1 MPEQAHIDFGPNSNR
16 QLPSSNKTNGS
27 VQNFHSSVSIN
38 IFKLRYITNFVLLIE
53 LKSRCHSASFEP
65 MKSF

>member
-1 MPEQAHIDFGPNSNR
+1 MPEQGHIDFGPNSNR

-38 IFKLRYITNFVLLIE
+38 IFKLRYITNFVLLI
-53 LKSRCHSASFEP
+53 
-65 MKSF
+65 